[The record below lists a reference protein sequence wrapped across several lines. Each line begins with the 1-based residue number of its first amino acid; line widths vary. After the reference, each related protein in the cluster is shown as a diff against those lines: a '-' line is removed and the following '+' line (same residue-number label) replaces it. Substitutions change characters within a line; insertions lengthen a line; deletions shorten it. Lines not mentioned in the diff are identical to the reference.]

1 MLSRRERKRQ
11 KKIQKLAREGEAPEQ
26 EHVGAEDS
34 YRKRNRR
41 EDIRKGIPL
50 LLLNILSFFILYEIL
65 SSSVGETVSLGISIP
80 TVLFMNFI
88 MYSIVSRTYTPSYEK
103 FIVLGHV
110 DPDNTESAW
119 LFQKWL
125 IPRKIVYKYFI
136 IGTQFSM
143 MTSEGLMFFA
153 EYIDFDYDT
162 GVLKI
167 TFGWPKMDEFAF
179 LTEHGVFHNM
189 KNLIPLLLKKIQQL
203 EANIE
208 VLVHL
213 EAKDLEAAHFKRIM
227 HVILDMT
234 RAKTDEDLE
243 RLQEEMDK
251 TNEQINIR
259 LKPKG
264 KVPDVDLTAGGG
276 SERKDE

>member
-11 KKIQKLAREGEAPEQ
+11 KKIQKLANEGEAPEKDSSRA
-26 EHVGAEDS
+26 GDS
-34 YRKRNRR
+34 YRRRNRH
-41 EDIRKGIPL
+41 EDIMKGLPL
-50 LLLNILSFFILYEIL
+50 VLLNVLSFFILYGVL
-65 SSSVGETVSLGISIP
+65 SSSVGRAVSLGISIP

-88 MYSIVSRTYTPSYEK
+88 MYGIVSKTYTPSYEK
-103 FIVLGHV
+103 FIVLGHI
-110 DPDNTESAW
+110 DPENTDSAW

-125 IPRKIVYKYFI
+125 IPRKIISKYFI
-136 IGTQFSM
+136 MGRQFSL

-153 EYIDFDYDT
+153 EYLDFDYDT
-162 GVLKI
+162 GDLKI
-167 TFGWPKMDEFAF
+167 TFGWPTMDEFAF

-189 KNLIPLLLKKIQQL
+189 KDLIPLLLKKIQQL

-227 HVILDMT
+227 HVMLDMT
-234 RAKTDEDLE
+234 RAKTNEDLG
-243 RLQEEMDK
+243 RLQQEMDK

-259 LKPKG
+259 LKPKN

-276 SERKDE
+276 SE

>member
-11 KKIQKLAREGEAPEQ
+11 EKIQKLANEGKNPEQ
-26 EHVGAEDS
+26 VNNQPDES

-41 EDIRKGIPL
+41 EDIKKTAPL
-50 LLLNILSFFILYEIL
+50 VLLDILSFFVLYAVL
-65 SSSVGETVSLGISIP
+65 SSSVGRSISLGISIP
-80 TVLFMNFI
+80 TVIMMNFV
-88 MYSIVSRTYTPSYEK
+88 MYAIVSRTYTPSYEK

-110 DPDNTESAW
+110 DPDNTDSAW

-125 IPRKIVYKYFI
+125 IPRKIVNKYFI
-136 IGTQFSM
+136 MGMQFSM

-189 KNLIPLLLKKIQQL
+189 KDLIPLLLKKIQQL

-227 HVILDMT
+227 HVMLDMT
-234 RAKTDEDLE
+234 RAKSDEDLG
-243 RLQEEMDK
+243 RLQKEMDR

-276 SERKDE
+276 YERKDE